1 MGKRGILPQPK
12 AIAVQKGYYR
22 PSKHSDEIADANSL
36 DFVHEQIPT
45 PPEDLNEQAKNIW
58 NGQLMQAQKMYG
70 YISYIDL
77 SLFKEYCY
85 VYAEMEWLKDNVKS
99 RTYTDDKGT
108 IRVDPLYT
116 ELNKLRKDF
125 LRLSQEFGFSPSA
138 RTRIQLQQKPETNS
152 DIYSDGI

>member
-1 MGKRGILPQPK
+1 MGSRGPKPQPIAILK
-12 AIAVQKGYYR
+12 AKGTINVTR
-22 PSKHSDEIADANSL
+22 ANDQIADANAL

-138 RTRIQLQQKPETNS
+138 RTRIQLQQKPETNT

>member
-1 MGKRGILPQPK
+1 MGNRGPLPPPK
-12 AIAVQKGYYR
+12 AITIKKGYYQ
-22 PSKHSDEIADANSL
+22 PSRHSDEIADANAL

-45 PPEDLNEQAKNIW
+45 PPEDLNEKAKNIW